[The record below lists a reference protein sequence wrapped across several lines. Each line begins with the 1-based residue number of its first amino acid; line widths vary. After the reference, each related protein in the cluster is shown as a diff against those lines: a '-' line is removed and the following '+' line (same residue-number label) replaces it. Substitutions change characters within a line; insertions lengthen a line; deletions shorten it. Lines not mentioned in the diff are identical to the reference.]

1 MEQNGIYGF
10 AGVGGTSGPQ
20 VRRSFSELAY
30 GALIFV
36 RWKPPCLYLSKPEQ
50 QPLAC
55 SECRVSFS
63 RQQEQDRH
71 FQSFHLPCWIFCPYP
86 GCRWRGDRV
95 DEFQRHLTTR
105 KCGPRPAR
113 EQQFQIY
120 NVKMVMNW
128 IKESQGDFISTAQ
141 DFAMDL
147 VKERA
152 LELGRQEWVD
162 DPWGRPER
170 RNFVSNV

>member
-1 MEQNGIYGF
+1 M
-10 AGVGGTSGPQ
+10 
-20 VRRSFSELAY
+20 
-30 GALIFV
+30 
-36 RWKPPCLYLSKPEQ
+36 
-50 QPLAC
+50 
-55 SECRVSFS
+55 
-63 RQQEQDRH
+63 
-71 FQSFHLPCWIFCPYP
+71 
-86 GCRWRGDRV
+86 

-162 DPWGRPER
+162 DPWGRPVR